1 MEPLSFAEAR
11 VLGTLME
18 KARTVPDTYP
28 MSLNALVAGCNQKS
42 SREPVTNFSEAEVQ
56 EALDGL
62 KRRSLAFTSRGSRVD
77 RWEHN
82 FQRAMVV
89 PEQSAVLLGLL
100 MLRGPQTAGELRI
113 HSERWY
119 RFADISSVE
128 GFLEEMQA
136 RSADKG
142 GPLVVQL
149 PRAAGAREARWA
161 HLLCGPVHAPL
172 QPEPADE
179 AARPP
184 SAPGAASLAA
194 RVATLESEVAQLRD
208 QLADLC
214 AQLGLSPP
222 GHTET
227 NDRAPIPDS
236 AGET

>member
-1 MEPLSFAEAR
+1 MTPLTPAEAR

-18 KARTVPDTYP
+18 KARTVPDSYP
-28 MSLNALVAGCNQKS
+28 MTLNPLVAGCNQKS
-42 SREPVTNFSEAEVQ
+42 SRDPITNLSEAEVQ

-62 KRRSLAFTSRGSRVD
+62 KRRSLAFTARGNRVD

-128 GFLEEMQA
+128 GFLDELAA
-136 RSADKG
+136 RSEEKG

-149 PRAAGAREARWA
+149 PRAPGAREARWA
-161 HLLCGPVHAPL
+161 HLLCGLVELEAP
-172 QPEPADE
+172 PHPKHEEGAG
-179 AARPP
+179 
-184 SAPGAASLAA
+184 SAWRRGVSA
-194 RVATLESEVAQLRD
+194 LESEVAD
-208 QLADLC
+208 C
-214 AQLGLSPP
+214 APGSGPGRCSSVCHHPDTPNRTTVPKLDNLKSPC
-222 GHTET
+222 
-227 NDRAPIPDS
+227 DAS
-236 AGET
+236 

>member
-1 MEPLSFAEAR
+1 MVSPLTLAEAR

-18 KARTVPDTYP
+18 KARTVPDSYP
-28 MSLNALVAGCNQKS
+28 MTLNALVAGCNQKS
-42 SREPVTNFSEAEVQ
+42 SRDPITQLGDAEVQ

-62 KRRSLAFTSRGSRVD
+62 KRRSLAFATSGNRVA

-128 GFLEEMQA
+128 GFLEELRD
-136 RSADKG
+136 RSEDKG

-149 PRAAGAREARWA
+149 ARGPGSREARWA
-161 HLLCGPVHAPL
+161 HLLCGPV
-172 QPEPADE
+172 DM
-179 AARPP
+179 
-184 SAPGAASLAA
+184 GAAVAAAEERSTPDGGLAA
-194 RVATLESEVAQLRD
+194 RVGALEDEVAQLRAVVED
-208 QLADLC
+208 LA

-222 GHTET
+222 GHPES
-227 NDRAPIPDS
+227 NDRA
-236 AGET
+236 

>member
-1 MEPLSFAEAR
+1 MMEPLTLAEAR

-42 SREPVTNFSEAEVQ
+42 ARDPVTSLSEAEVQ

-62 KRRSLAFTSRGSRVD
+62 KRRSLAFTARGSRVD

-119 RFADISSVE
+119 RFADIASVE
-128 GFLEEMQA
+128 AFLEEM
-136 RSADKG
+136 RDRTEEKG
-142 GPLVVQL
+142 GSLVVQL
-149 PRAAGAREARWA
+149 PRAPGAREARWA
-161 HLLCGPVHAPL
+161 HLLCGPVDVSAAAARS
-172 QPEPADE
+172 EPAAE
-179 AARPP
+179 AN
-184 SAPGAASLAA
+184 GLAE
-194 RVATLESEVAQLRD
+194 RVLALEQEVAQLREVVGG
-208 QLADLC
+208 LARE
-214 AQLGLSPP
+214 LGLSPP
-222 GHTET
+222 GQQET
-227 NDRAPIPDS
+227 NDRA
-236 AGET
+236 

>member
-1 MEPLSFAEAR
+1 MEPLTLAEAR

-28 MSLNALVAGCNQKS
+28 MSLNAIVAGANQKS
-42 SREPVTNFSEAEVQ
+42 SRDPITNLTEAEVQ

-82 FQRAMVV
+82 FQRALVV

-128 GFLEEMQA
+128 AFLEEM
-136 RSADKG
+136 RDRPEDRG
-142 GPLVVQL
+142 GALVVQL
-149 PRAAGAREARWA
+149 PRAPGAREARWA
-161 HLLCGPVHAPL
+161 HLLCGPVDTRAL
-172 QPEPADE
+172 AAAAEPAPAPATDDAGPLAVRVAALE
-179 AARPP
+179 MEVAVLRAQVQEMAAR
-184 SAPGAASLAA
+184 
-194 RVATLESEVAQLRD
+194 
-208 QLADLC
+208 
-214 AQLGLSPP
+214 LGLSPP
-222 GHTET
+222 GHPES
-227 NDRAPIPDS
+227 NDRA
-236 AGET
+236 